1 MLTVDNF
8 VMRMHAVHLISQLC
22 SKKSETVQKTVQKK
36 WCQITRFQVVNCK
49 SLKEEVFNLT
59 KIAFEGFVYN
69 RITYKPQTLTLNTS
83 RTETFS

>member
-1 MLTVDNF
+1 MLTVYNF
-8 VMRMHAVHLISQLC
+8 VMHAVHLMSQLC
-22 SKKSETVQKTVQKK
+22 SKKSETVQKTVQNKK

-59 KIAFEGFVYN
+59 KIAFEVFVYN
-69 RITYKPQTLTLNTS
+69 RITNKPQTLTLNTS